1 MKSLKHSFC
10 PTLAFICSAFIL
22 TSCTPQKNVVA
33 FEAMNTF
40 MTIQTYG
47 RNGAKTN
54 EEINKKI
61 LNLENQLSTTLNQS
75 YIYRINI
82 NSGNFVEVDNETADL
97 IGYAKKMAEITEGAL
112 NPALYPVIKAWG
124 FTTGNY
130 KVPAD
135 EEIKEL
141 LTHTDYSKIEIQDN
155 RIKIA
160 EKMMIDL
167 GAIGKGYA
175 GDCAIEIMK
184 KNGISSALMDL
195 GGNVQALG
203 TKPDGTEWTIGI
215 KDPSGKS
222 AVAAIKI
229 KDKAVITSGGYE
241 RYFTENGK
249 NYIHIFD
256 GKTGYPVE
264 NDLLSAT
271 IICDSGIYG
280 DALSTSLFVMGSEK
294 AQEFW
299 KKHKDFDVILITK
312 DNKII
317 YTNNIGNKITILG
330 TFDQIEIWQ

>member
-1 MKSLKHSFC
+1 MKKLYKKSSLPFLC
-10 PTLAFICSAFIL
+10 LALIL
-22 TSCTPQKNVVA
+22 TSCKVQKDVA
-33 FEAMNTF
+33 SFEAMNTF
-40 MTIQTYG
+40 MTVQTYG
-47 RNGAKTN
+47 KKASVTN
-54 EEINKKI
+54 EEIKEKI
-61 LNLENQLSTTLNQS
+61 KDLENHLSTTIKDS
-75 YIYRINI
+75 DIYRIND
-82 NSGNFVEVDNETADL
+82 NSGSYIDVKQETIEL
-97 IGYAKKMAEITEGAL
+97 IDFAKSMAEKTDGAL

-130 KVPAD
+130 RVPDD

-141 LTHTDYSKIEIQDN
+141 LSHTDYSKILIQDEK
-155 RIKIA
+155 IKID

-203 TKPDGTEWTIGI
+203 VKPDGSEWTIGI
-215 KDPSGKS
+215 KDPLGKG

-249 NYIHIFD
+249 TYIHIFD
-256 GKTGYPVE
+256 GNSGYPVE
-264 NDLLSAT
+264 NDLLSVS
-271 IICDSGIYG
+271 IVCNSGIYG

-294 AQEFW
+294 AHEFW
-299 KKHKDFDVILITK
+299 NKHKDFDAILITK

-317 YTNNIGNKITILG
+317 YTNNIGDKISILS
-330 TFDQIEIWQ
+330 TFDQIEIWK